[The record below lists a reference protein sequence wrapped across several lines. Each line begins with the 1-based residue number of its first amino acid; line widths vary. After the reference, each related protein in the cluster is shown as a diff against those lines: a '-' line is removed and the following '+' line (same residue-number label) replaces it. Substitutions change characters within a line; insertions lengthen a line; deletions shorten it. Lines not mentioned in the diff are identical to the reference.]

1 MKPHTAAKGCVFQ
14 ILPGLMCRKSEVAA
28 ENPLAFPASRQ
39 VGMCYVCAEVLQ
51 RDLKDPPTGPSMA
64 FQNPCCTQKSDCV
77 LSQRQIKKK
86 NTLEMSP
93 HFHFHTAICVDLV
106 KKFNGTKY
114 LFAEQNFQGEHPPSK
129 NFRMSPFTLLSY

>member
-1 MKPHTAAKGCVFQ
+1 MFVLKFSRETLKILPLGLQWPFRIHAVHKSLTVFLAKG
-14 ILPGLMCRKSEVAA
+14 K
-28 ENPLAFPASRQ
+28 
-39 VGMCYVCAEVLQ
+39 
-51 RDLKDPPTGPSMA
+51 LKK
-64 FQNPCCTQKSDCV
+64 N
-77 LSQRQIKKK
+77 